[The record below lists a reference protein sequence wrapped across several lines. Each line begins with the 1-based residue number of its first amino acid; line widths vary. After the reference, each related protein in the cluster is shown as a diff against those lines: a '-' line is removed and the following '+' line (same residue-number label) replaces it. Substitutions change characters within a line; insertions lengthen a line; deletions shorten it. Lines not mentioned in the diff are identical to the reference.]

1 MWNWTSC
8 AGCQSCRRR
17 RSTRICCS
25 WSGTFQSGW
34 WCHRAQCAAAGCF
47 WTWPAALLTLSW
59 SLGCCLF
66 SVSCRKVCSRVCRWG
81 SSHGPQVSLLMDGK
95 CQFRSSHGGPVYVQR
110 LSPALLLVLDSQYY
124 PLAIYT
130 HPHRKKYKLLSSI
143 ILIYSDVLSGKML
156 FVRIMDCNNSTFA
169 RDCFMP

>member
-1 MWNWTSC
+1 MRWRYLGSLLAKLIQALILKLLWQMWNWTSC

-17 RSTRICCS
+17 RSTGIYCS

-34 WCHRAQCAAAGCF
+34 RCHRARCAAAGCF

-66 SVSCRKVCSRVCRWG
+66 SLSCRKVCSRVCRWD

-95 CQFRSSHGGPVYVQR
+95 CQFRSSHGGPWSLCTETVTC
-110 LSPALLLVLDSQYY
+110 SIISFGFS
-124 PLAIYT
+124 I
-130 HPHRKKYKLLSSI
+130 LSSSYI
-143 ILIYSDVLSGKML
+143 HTPS
-156 FVRIMDCNNSTFA
+156 
-169 RDCFMP
+169 